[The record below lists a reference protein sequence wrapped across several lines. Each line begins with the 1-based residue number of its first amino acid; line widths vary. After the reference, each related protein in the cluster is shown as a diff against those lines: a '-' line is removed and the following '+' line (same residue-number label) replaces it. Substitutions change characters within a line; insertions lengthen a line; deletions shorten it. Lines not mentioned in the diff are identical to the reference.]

1 MDWNKLLAFAG
12 ENQFLVMAFVGL
24 TFAIVYTEFSRL
36 TSGFKAVDPAGLT
49 ALINRQDALLVDVSA
64 AADFEKGHIA
74 GAKNVQMSQFDA
86 DNKVLAKVRE
96 LPVALVCRSGNTSA
110 EAARKLAK
118 AGFSQVYWLDGTL
131 PPVASPSPQPV
142 LPVKWVL
149 PLTAQGADLERLE

>member
-12 ENQFLVMAFVGL
+12 GNQFLVMAFVGL
-24 TFAIVYTEFSRL
+24 TFAIIYTEFSRL

-86 DNKVLAKVRE
+86 DNKILAKVRD
-96 LPVALVCRSGNTSA
+96 LPVAVVCRTGNTSA
-110 EAARKLAK
+110 DAARKLAK
-118 AGFSQVYWLDGTL
+118 AGFKQVHWLDGGIAAWTG
-131 PPVASPSPQPV
+131 AQ
-142 LPVKWVL
+142 L
-149 PLTAQGADLERLE
+149 PLVKGRT

>member
-86 DNKVLAKVRE
+86 DNKILAKVRD
-96 LPVALVCRSGNTSA
+96 LPVAVVCRTGTTSA
-110 EAARKLAK
+110 DAARKLAK
-118 AGFSQVYWLDGTL
+118 AGFKQVHWLDGGIAAWTG
-131 PPVASPSPQPV
+131 AQ
-142 LPVKWVL
+142 L
-149 PLTAQGADLERLE
+149 PLVKGRT

>member
-24 TFAIVYTEFSRL
+24 TFAIIYTEFSRL

-86 DNKVLAKVRE
+86 DNKILAKVRD
-96 LPVALVCRSGNTSA
+96 LPVAVVCRTGNTSA
-110 EAARKLAK
+110 DAARKLAK
-118 AGFSQVYWLDGTL
+118 AGFKQVHWLDGGIAAWTG
-131 PPVASPSPQPV
+131 AQ
-142 LPVKWVL
+142 L
-149 PLTAQGADLERLE
+149 PLVKGRT

>member
-86 DNKVLAKVRE
+86 DNKILAKVRD
-96 LPVALVCRSGNTSA
+96 LPVAVVCRTGNTSA
-110 EAARKLAK
+110 DAARKLAK
-118 AGFSQVYWLDGTL
+118 AGFKQVHWLDGGIAAWTG
-131 PPVASPSPQPV
+131 AQ
-142 LPVKWVL
+142 L
-149 PLTAQGADLERLE
+149 PLVKGRN